1 MSLPSA
7 ASWHPM
13 LPASQNPPL
22 PIRNRSNSELAC
34 KFGEWLVAQRFSRSA
49 YEAYTKVAFAFCHFI
64 GQRHVSTTNHL
75 DVRFFLIDLMK
86 RDLTVDGYNRH
97 LYALRRFFDFLYM
110 GGVVDSVAP
119 RLVRGRRRDRRLP
132 AVVSVRDVGRL
143 VNAAGTLRNQTMI
156 ELLYA
161 TGCRVGE
168 LVRIRVEDVD
178 QARRTIRVVGK
189 GKERTVFFGSR
200 AAGLLR
206 NHLRGRR
213 KGPLFLPEL
222 LKQTG
227 CIHAHNGVWRLHWRD
242 YSGGTVH
249 AHKTSTY
256 LGINLTLRQA
266 KMRARQLV
274 PKSKFVCPPQ
284 YRHLQ
289 TQAVARVIRY
299 AALRSGLARITPHMI
314 RHSFATHL
322 LQAGADIRHIQGLL
336 GHTSLTTTQVYTRVA
351 NTELAKV
358 HRRFHPRS

>member
-1 MSLPSA
+1 MNSSNI
-7 ASWHPM
+7 SHWHPAM
-13 LPASQNPPL
+13 PPAQNPPL
-22 PIRNRSNSELAC
+22 PIRNKSNSELAY

-49 YEAYTKVAFAFCHFI
+49 YEAYTKVAFSFCHFI
-64 GQRHVSTTNHL
+64 GQRHVRTTNHL

-86 RDLTVDGYNRH
+86 RNLTVDGFNRH
-97 LYALRRFFDFLYM
+97 LYALRRFFDFLYL
-110 GGVVDSVAP
+110 GGVVDAVAP
-119 RLVRGRRRDRRLP
+119 RLVRGRRRDRPLP
-132 AVVSVRDVGRL
+132 KVVSVGDVGRL
-143 VNAAGTLRNQTMI
+143 VKAAGTVRNQTMI

-178 QARRTIRVVGK
+178 QSRRSIRVAGK

-200 AAGLLR
+200 AGLLLR
-206 NHLRGRR
+206 KHLRGRR
-213 KGPLFLPEL
+213 NGPLFLPEL

-266 KMRARQLV
+266 KVRATQLV
-274 PKSKFVCPPQ
+274 PKSNLVCPPQ
-284 YRHLQ
+284 NRHLQ
-289 TQAVARVIRY
+289 TQAVARVLRY
-299 AALRSGLARITPHMI
+299 AALRAGLAQVTPHMI

-322 LQAGADIRHIQGLL
+322 LQNGADIRHIQGLL
-336 GHTSLTTTQVYTRVA
+336 GHTSLITTQIYTRVA
-351 NTELAKV
+351 NTEMAKV

>member
-1 MSLPSA
+1 MNSSNI
-7 ASWHPM
+7 SHWHPAM
-13 LPASQNPPL
+13 PPAQNPPL
-22 PIRNRSNSELAC
+22 PIRNKSNSELTY

-49 YEAYTKVAFAFCHFI
+49 YEAYTKVAFSFCHFI
-64 GQRHVSTTNHL
+64 GQRHVRTTNHL

-86 RDLTVDGYNRH
+86 RNLTVDGFNRH
-97 LYALRRFFDFLYM
+97 LYALRRFFDFLYL
-110 GGVVDSVAP
+110 GGVVDAVAP
-119 RLVRGRRRDRRLP
+119 RLVRGRRRDRPLP
-132 AVVSVRDVGRL
+132 KVVSVGDVGRL
-143 VNAAGTLRNQTMI
+143 VKAAGTVRNQTMI

-178 QARRTIRVVGK
+178 QSRRSIRVAGK

-200 AAGLLR
+200 AGLLLR
-206 NHLRGRR
+206 KHLRGRR
-213 KGPLFLPEL
+213 NGPLFLPEL

-266 KMRARQLV
+266 KVRATQLV
-274 PKSKFVCPPQ
+274 PKSNLVCPPQ
-284 YRHLQ
+284 NRHLQ
-289 TQAVARVIRY
+289 TQAVARVLRY
-299 AALRSGLARITPHMI
+299 AALRAGLAQVTPHMI

-322 LQAGADIRHIQGLL
+322 LQNGADIRHIQGLL
-336 GHTSLTTTQVYTRVA
+336 GHTSLITTQIYTRVA